1 MRHNEGMSK
10 KENRKGG
17 EKPEDPKKQKGKQR
31 GIKIKRETGKR
42 GEKSQGRGQGSSE
55 TQGHK
60 K

>member
-31 GIKIKRETGKR
+31 EG
-42 GEKSQGRGQGSSE
+42 
-55 TQGHK
+55 
-60 K
+60 